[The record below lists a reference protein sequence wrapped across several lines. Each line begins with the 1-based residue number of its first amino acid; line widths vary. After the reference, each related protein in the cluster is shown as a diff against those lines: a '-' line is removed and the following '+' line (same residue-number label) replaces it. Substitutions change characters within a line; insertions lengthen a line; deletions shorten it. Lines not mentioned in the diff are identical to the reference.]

1 VGRCQRGAIF
11 ALRAMVI
18 GVGYVTIH
26 IHDSQSLKD
35 KRRVVRSLVERM
47 RQRFN
52 ASVAEVD
59 RLDSWQVAGIGF
71 ACVSNSG
78 AHVDQMLAEI
88 VRFVESNVAL
98 GSLGEVSTELI
109 HID

>member
-1 VGRCQRGAIF
+1 MSGRAGAV
-11 ALRAMVI
+11 RAMVI

-26 IHDSQSLKD
+26 IHESHSLKE
-35 KRRVVRSLVERM
+35 KRRVVRSLVERA
-47 RQRFN
+47 RRRFN

-59 RLDSWQVAGIGF
+59 HLDSWQLAGIGF

-78 AHVDQMLAEI
+78 AHADQMLAEI
-88 VRFVESNVAL
+88 VRFIEANAPF
-98 GSLGEVSTELI
+98 GALGEVSTELL

>member
-1 VGRCQRGAIF
+1 
-11 ALRAMVI
+11 MVV

-26 IHDSQSLKD
+26 VHESQSLKD
-35 KRRVVRSLVERM
+35 KRRVVKSLVERA

-59 RLDSWQVAGIGF
+59 HLDSWQVAGIGF
-71 ACVSNSG
+71 TCVSNSG
-78 AHVDQMLAEI
+78 AHADQMLAEI
-88 VRFVESNVAL
+88 VRFIEAHAPFGAL
-98 GSLGEVSTELI
+98 ADVSTELI

>member
-1 VGRCQRGAIF
+1 
-11 ALRAMVI
+11 MVI
-18 GVGYVTIH
+18 GVGYVTLH
-26 IHDSQSLKD
+26 VFESHSLKD
-35 KRRVVRSLVERM
+35 KRRVVRSLVERA

-59 RLDSWQVAGIGF
+59 HLDSWQLAGIGF
-71 ACVSNSG
+71 SCVSNSG
-78 AHVDQMLAEI
+78 AHADEMLAAI
-88 VRFVESNVAL
+88 IRFIESNAAF